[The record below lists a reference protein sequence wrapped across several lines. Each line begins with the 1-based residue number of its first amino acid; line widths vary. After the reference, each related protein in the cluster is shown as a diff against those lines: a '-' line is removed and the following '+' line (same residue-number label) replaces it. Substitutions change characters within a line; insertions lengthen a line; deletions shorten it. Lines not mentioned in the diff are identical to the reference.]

1 MTFVLIGI
9 SAHPV
14 WIGLILSYV
23 VGYRLHLTPIAGY
36 CNFFPG
42 TVGAQCSGPV
52 NWAYHLILPW
62 ITFMILFAALYVRL
76 VRANVMETMSE
87 DYVRT
92 ARAKGASQ
100 SRVMVQHVLR
110 NSMLPV
116 VTILGMDLGLA
127 LGGAIFTESIFNL
140 PGLGHEVINAL
151 QLQRSADDH
160 RHRRLLDDLRDRLQL
175 HRRRELRLPRPESPT
190 PLMAVALEVKD
201 LTTRFRTDDG
211 VVKAVSGVS
220 FSVDEGKTLG
230 VVGESGSGKS
240 VTFLTVMG
248 LVDPKQS
255 EVSGSVL
262 LHGEEMLGA
271 SQNRMREI
279 RGVKIGMIFQD
290 PMTSLNPVKT
300 IGWQLEEAVLIHQD
314 VSKKEARKRAIEVL
328 KQVEIPHAERRV
340 DGYPHQFSGGM
351 RQRVMIAMALINNP
365 EILIAD
371 EPTTALDVTT
381 QAQIL
386 RLMERLQQEFRMA
399 IVMITHDLG
408 VVAELADDVIVMYGG
423 RVVEESKVN
432 DLFAKPEMPY
442 TWGLLGSLPR
452 LNSSGGRLEQIPGQP
467 PSLLHPPS
475 GCPFNPR
482 CEYVMSVCSE
492 TLPDLRRSPVGDEH
506 RFRCHLDDETRARIW
521 AAKHASMVA
530 EDAA

>member
-1 MTFVLIGI
+1 
-9 SAHPV
+9 
-14 WIGLILSYV
+14 
-23 VGYRLHLTPIAGY
+23 
-36 CNFFPG
+36 
-42 TVGAQCSGPV
+42 
-52 NWAYHLILPW
+52 
-62 ITFMILFAALYVRL
+62 
-76 VRANVMETMSE
+76 
-87 DYVRT
+87 
-92 ARAKGASQ
+92 
-100 SRVMVQHVLR
+100 
-110 NSMLPV
+110 
-116 VTILGMDLGLA
+116 
-127 LGGAIFTESIFNL
+127 
-140 PGLGHEVINAL
+140 
-151 QLQRSADDH
+151 
-160 RHRRLLDDLRDRLQL
+160 
-175 HRRRELRLPRPESPT
+175 
-190 PLMAVALEVKD
+190 
-201 LTTRFRTDDG
+201 
-211 VVKAVSGVS
+211 
-220 FSVDEGKTLG
+220 
-230 VVGESGSGKS
+230 
-240 VTFLTVMG
+240 MG

-467 PSLLHPPS
+467 PSLLHPPT

-492 TLPDLRRSPVGDEH
+492 TLPDLRPSPVGDEH

-521 AAKHASMVA
+521 SAKHASMVA